1 MSSKPTNIK
10 VIESEVK
17 VVEELKKAEP
27 QQQPVAG
34 KTVDDV
40 FVENLKTSSGIEI
53 PGLNKETILEKIMD
67 LDPVLGKAISDLDEI
82 VNNQDE
88 YDEDSIE
95 EAKEAKKEMLKE
107 YKEAKEKEIQEELD
121 IVKTEYKKVKETL
134 EKLTP
139 EISGFIGSVLLPKC
153 LGPVSPNPL
162 ATAQEI
168 VEFKNNI
175 ETQCNDLQLSLIKI
189 ANSLQKLKVPF
200 PDVIKVLAT
209 SITDTISMLSKIP
222 V

>member
-17 VVEELKKAEP
+17 VVEDLKKSLS
-27 QQQPVAG
+27 QQNPVAE

-40 FVENLKTSSGIEI
+40 FVEELKKKSSIEI
-53 PGLNKETILEKIMD
+53 PGINKENILNKIMD
-67 LDPVLGKAISDLDEI
+67 MDPILGKSISDLDEI
-82 VNNQDE
+82 INKQDD
-88 YDEDSIE
+88 YDEESIE
-95 EAKEAKKEMLKE
+95 EAKEAKKEMLKD
-107 YKEAKEKEIQEELD
+107 YMEAKEKEIQEELD

-134 EKLTP
+134 DKLGPT
-139 EISGFIGSVLLPKC
+139 INGFIGSVLLPKC
-153 LGPVSPNPL
+153 IGPVSPNPL
-162 ATAQEI
+162 ATAQEAI
-168 VEFKNNI
+168 EFKNNI

-189 ANSLQKLKVPF
+189 SNSLQKLKVPF

-209 SITDTISMLSKIP
+209 SITDTIALLSKIP

>member
-17 VVEELKKAEP
+17 VVEDLKKSLP
-27 QQQPVAG
+27 QQNPVAE

-40 FVENLKTSSGIEI
+40 FVEELKKKSSIEI

-67 LDPVLGKAISDLDEI
+67 MDPILGKSIYDLDEI
-82 VNNQDE
+82 INKQDD
-88 YDEDSIE
+88 YDEESIE
-95 EAKEAKKEMLKE
+95 EAKEAKKEMLKD
-107 YKEAKEKEIQEELD
+107 YMEAKEKEIQEEID
-121 IVKTEYKKVKETL
+121 IVQTEYKKVKETL
-134 EKLTP
+134 DKLGPT
-139 EISGFIGSVLLPKC
+139 INGFIGSVLLPKC
-153 LGPVSPNPL
+153 IGPVSPNPL
-162 ATAQEI
+162 ATAQEVI
-168 VEFKNNI
+168 EFKNNI

-189 ANSLQKLKVPF
+189 SNSLQKLKVPF

-209 SITDTISMLSKIP
+209 SITDTIALLSKIP

>member
-17 VVEELKKAEP
+17 VVEELKKPEP
-27 QQQPVAG
+27 QQKPVVE
-34 KTVDDV
+34 KTEDDI
-40 FVENLKTSSGIEI
+40 FVEELKKSSGIEI
-53 PGLNKETILEKIMD
+53 PGLKKETILEKIMD

-82 VNNQDE
+82 INNPEKFDK
-88 YDEDSIE
+88 DSTE
-95 EAKEAKKEMLKE
+95 EAKEAKTEMLKE

-121 IVKTEYKKVKETL
+121 IVQTEYKKVKETL
-134 EKLTP
+134 GKLTP

-168 VEFKNNI
+168 SEFKNNI

-189 ANSLQKLKVPF
+189 LNSLKKLKVPI
-200 PDVIKVLAT
+200 PEVVKGLAI
-209 SITDTISMLSKIP
+209 SITDTLGMLSKIP